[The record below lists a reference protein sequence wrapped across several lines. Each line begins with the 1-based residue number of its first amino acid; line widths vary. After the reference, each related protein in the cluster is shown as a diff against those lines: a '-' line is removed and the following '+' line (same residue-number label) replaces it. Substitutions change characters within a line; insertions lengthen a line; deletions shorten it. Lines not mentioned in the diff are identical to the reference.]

1 MGLSIVI
8 PIYNA
13 EKYLKRC
20 LESIANQLY
29 SDIEVIMVNDGS
41 TDSSEAICMQI
52 AEKDNRFQ
60 HISIQNSGVS
70 TARNIGL
77 KNCNQEFVTFV
88 DADDFVDKDYY
99 ENIMI
104 DIGKADVVATGFKD
118 VRENEI
124 ISKISDELGIIDKGR
139 LIHLILTSENVYSFP
154 WNKVFRR
161 DMLVHQKITFDTK
174 IHYGEDL
181 IFDIESVLAANEV
194 RLVSS
199 DGYNYIR
206 NVDSASGKIDA
217 KRLYNRMTDMDAVIR
232 TIELIEKDYP
242 DEVPFLKKRIAREGM
257 EYYYLAKK
265 FKLDSE
271 VTSEF
276 YKKIY
281 PYVKWVKKYAKKDF
295 RWFKIMVRVLEYRL
309 KSFSL
314 NILSRS

>member
-20 LESIANQLY
+20 LESIANQSY

-41 TDSSEAICMQI
+41 TDSSEKICLQI
-52 AEKDNRFQ
+52 AEKNNRFRY
-60 HISIQNSGVS
+60 ISIQNSGVS

-77 KNCNQEFVTFV
+77 KNFNQEFVTFV

-99 ENIMI
+99 ENIMT
-104 DIGKADVVATGFKD
+104 DIGNSDVVATGFKD

-124 ISKISDELGIIDKGR
+124 ISKISDEVGIIDKGR

-161 DMLVHQKITFDTK
+161 DMLVNRNIMFDTQ

-181 IFDIESVLAANEV
+181 IFDIESVLAAKEV

-232 TIELIEKDYP
+232 TIELIEKEYP

-265 FKLDSE
+265 FTLDPKDISR
-271 VTSEF
+271 F
-276 YKKIY
+276 YKKIL
-281 PYVKWVKKYAKKDF
+281 PYIKWVKKYAKKDF
-295 RWFKIMVRVLEYRL
+295 RWFKIMVRVLEYRIKIFGL
-309 KSFSL
+309 DV
-314 NILSRS
+314 LSRP